1 MCAEMQ
7 KKAFLVFQ
15 DTDKDLILTSE
26 WCFVTTNTFLTVCAS
41 KRKNLKKRKKMKKKI
56 QIVTK

>member
-1 MCAEMQ
+1 MCADMQ

-41 KRKNLKKRKKMKKKI
+41 KRKNLKKKKEKEKNFK
-56 QIVTK
+56 

>member
-26 WCFVTTNTFLTVCAS
+26 WCFVTTNTFLTVCAL
-41 KRKNLKKRKKMKKKI
+41 KIKNLKKRKKMKKKF
-56 QIVTK
+56 K